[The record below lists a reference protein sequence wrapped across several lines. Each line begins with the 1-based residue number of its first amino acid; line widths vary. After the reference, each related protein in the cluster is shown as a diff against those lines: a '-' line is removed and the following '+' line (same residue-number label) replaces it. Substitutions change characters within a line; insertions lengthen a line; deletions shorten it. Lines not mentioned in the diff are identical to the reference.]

1 MEFTANRNDLAEAV
15 TNAANGIPTTPVI
28 PIRAGMQIFVSPEFV
43 RFTGGDGDISF
54 SSVIRADVSQPE
66 NDVAET
72 VVAGKLFADVI
83 KSLPDND
90 VTIITDGKTLH
101 INCGNC
107 YFKLPEYKDP
117 YPVDKSEEIEPLG
130 SVPGNDL
137 MEAILKVAPA
147 VSKNDANPRFTGMLL
162 DVEGDVL
169 TVAASSP
176 YRMAVCDSRWEP
188 QRQAPSSCLL
198 PGWVMDRFRRGINSD
213 VVEIG
218 WNDSTVVLKS
228 EVFEGKSKQK
238 GFTMTARRLVAEFPD
253 WRKFFPSVPMVQID
267 AEELAAVVKRAK
279 LAIFSDASP
288 LELLFFNGD
297 LYVEAGVEERFSEVT
312 TCPYTGAEY
321 RALVGSQLFLDA
333 ITACEGDSYL
343 GFTGEEK
350 KPMQITSG
358 NYRSVVVTRRP
369 Q

>member
-15 TNAANGIPTTPVI
+15 TNAANGIPATPVI
-28 PIRAGMQIFVSPEFV
+28 PIRAGMEIFVSPEFA

-54 SSVIRADVSQPE
+54 SSVIRADVTEPL
-66 NDVAET
+66 NDVAEA

-83 KSLPDND
+83 KSLPDHD
-90 VTIITDGKTLH
+90 VHIVTDGKAVH

-117 YPVDKSEEIEPLG
+117 YPVDKHEDIEILG
-130 SVPGNDL
+130 TVPGNDL
-137 MEAILKVAPA
+137 TEAILKVAPA

-169 TVAASSP
+169 VTAASSP

-188 QRQAPSSCLL
+188 KVQAKSTCLV

-213 VVEIG
+213 VVQIG

-228 EVFEGKSKQK
+228 EVFEGNSKQK
-238 GFTMTARRLVAEFPD
+238 GFTMTARQLASEFPE
-253 WRKFFPSVPMVQID
+253 WRKFFPSVPTVQID

-288 LELLFFNGD
+288 LELFFSND
-297 LYVEAGVEERFSEVT
+297 LYVEAGLEERFSEVLP
-312 TCPYTGAEY
+312 CPYTGKDY

-333 ITACEGDSYL
+333 ITACEGESFL

-358 NYRSVVVTRRP
+358 NYRSVIVTRRP